1 MKIISKFINKQ
12 VLDKHLKDAFYDNG
26 ILFIDFYT
34 LGEVAK
40 KLKKYD
46 DIRHIYVWSTGIA
59 TSFHSEGMKQ
69 SLNDIYE
76 FYNLYEDYKIY
87 IQTEEQKLFKRAM
100 WFIICFNAF
109 NQGYEL
115 KEFNIKT
122 KRYND
127 IEAIIEWM
135 LSSPKVFFSKFDS
148 DFKRLVTQLKKLEK
162 DLIAF
167 QERYDKEDK
176 ESKDERKKRQEYYKT
191 DEGKKH
197 KKLIDQILKKVELQE
212 EKILKKEY
220 EIEQKALKKKMGITT
235 KGRINPKTLTKAQ
248 HKIWEEH
255 LDEMLGITNGSKNR
269 D

>member
-12 VLDKHLKDAFYDNG
+12 FLDKHLKDAFYDNG
-26 ILFIDFYT
+26 ILFADFYI

-46 DIRHIYVWSTGIA
+46 DIYDVYFWGIGPV
-59 TSFHSEGMKQ
+59 SYFHSEGMER

-76 FYNLYEDYKIY
+76 FYTLYEDYKIY
-87 IQTEEQKLFKRAM
+87 IESDEQKLFKRAM

-122 KRYND
+122 KRFND

-135 LSSPKVFFSKFDS
+135 LSSPKVFFDKFDS
-148 DFKRLVTQLKKLEK
+148 DFKKLIAQLNKLEK
-162 DLIAF
+162 DLISF
-167 QERYDKEDK
+167 QKRYDKKDNEYK
-176 ESKDERKKRQEYYKT
+176 EYQKT
-191 DEGKKH
+191 DEYKKIEKEINQEV
-197 KKLIDQILKKVELQE
+197 KKEMLQE
-212 EKILKKEY
+212 KRIRDKEY
-220 EIEQKALKKKMGITT
+220 KIEQEALKKKMGITT
-235 KGRINPKTLTKAQ
+235 KGRINPETLNKEQ
-248 HKIWEEH
+248 HKIWKED
-255 LDEMLGITNGSKNR
+255 LDETLRIANGWKNR

>member
-12 VLDKHLKDAFYDNG
+12 FLDKHLKDAFYDNG

-46 DIRHIYVWSTGIA
+46 DIHHIYVWSTGIA
-59 TSFHSEGMKQ
+59 TSFHSEGMER

-122 KRYND
+122 KQFND

-162 DLIAF
+162 DLISF
-167 QERYDKEDK
+167 QKRYDKEDK

-191 DEGKKH
+191 DEGKKL
-197 KKLIDQILKKVELQE
+197 KKLIDQELKKEELQE

-248 HKIWEEH
+248 HKIWEDH
-255 LDEMLGITNGSKNR
+255 LDEMLGIPNGSKNR